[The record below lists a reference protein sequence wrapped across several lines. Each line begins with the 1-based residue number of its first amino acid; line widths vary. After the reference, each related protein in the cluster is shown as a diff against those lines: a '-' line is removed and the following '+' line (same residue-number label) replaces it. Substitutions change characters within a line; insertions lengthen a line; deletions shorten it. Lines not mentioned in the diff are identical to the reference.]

1 MPRTNLNLF
10 DESELLEIN
19 ISRWMLR
26 NFRNWMIPLIS
37 VLVSMTTIS
46 LVNDLSG
53 LLTDSG
59 DVSSVETVLQTAWV
73 HGYTLHLG
81 YTELT

>member
-1 MPRTNLNLF
+1 MIWIAHGGHEDFSARLKRMPRTNLNLF

-37 VLVSMTTIS
+37 GFGL
-46 LVNDLSG
+46 NDHMFTG
-53 LLTDSG
+53 G
-59 DVSSVETVLQTAWV
+59 
-73 HGYTLHLG
+73 
-81 YTELT
+81 

>member
-10 DESELLEIN
+10 DECELLEIN

-37 VLVSMTTIS
+37 GFGL
-46 LVNDLSG
+46 NDHMFTG
-53 LLTDSG
+53 G
-59 DVSSVETVLQTAWV
+59 
-73 HGYTLHLG
+73 
-81 YTELT
+81 